1 MVSVP
6 APPNGNEAVPVGAP
20 PVALPPSRAARHPA
34 RRHLDARR
42 QGTRGRQVDHIDRG
56 AGCLGEG
63 DRSLR
68 RDHLRDRWA
77 TVGILVQRGTGGEE
91 ICEVLAANPRLEIVP
106 VPVAAPVLN
115 PQEQVWKAT
124 REAVPHNHTDLQLS
138 TLARR
143 FKAHLT
149 HTTFPVSFLEHRGC

>member
-1 MVSVP
+1 VDVTADDWV
-6 APPNGNEAVPVGAP
+6 APDH
-20 PVALPPSRAARHPA
+20 HPIA
-34 RRHLDARR
+34 R
-42 QGTRGRQVDHIDRG
+42 QGLYRSVAVDVM
-56 AGCLGEG
+56 GCAASREQQPAAHPHVGVGGE
-63 DRSLR
+63 
-68 RDHLRDRWA
+68 
-77 TVGILVQRGTGGEE
+77 VVQRGTCGEE
-91 ICEVLAANPRLEIVP
+91 ICAVLAANPRLEIVP
-106 VPVAAPVLN
+106 FPGVAPELN